1 MSRVRFPRIKT
12 TLSTGNSARELPISI
27 SRDDAGRGPT
37 DKQMLYFL
45 GFGIA
50 GAILANITFF
60 YFAAFHA
67 SG

>member
-1 MSRVRFPRIKT
+1 MSRVD
-12 TLSTGNSARELPISI
+12 SADKNDIERRQFGKETPISI
-27 SRDDAGRGPT
+27 ARDDARRGPT

>member
-1 MSRVRFPRIKT
+1 MSRVD
-12 TLSTGNSARELPISI
+12 SADKNDIERRQFGKETPISI
-27 SRDDAGRGPT
+27 SRDDARRGPT

-50 GAILANITFF
+50 GAILANITFV